1 MVAFERIKSGI
12 PQLDETLDNIR
23 LGDNVVWQVSNL
35 DEFLYFVKPFVK
47 QAQEDNKNLIYINFG
62 QHEPLIDMTADDFLK
77 LEVEKNN
84 SETDFAMIERD
95 GIKIYHVDPNK
106 QFEPFTLEVHNIITK
121 EGRDAFY
128 VFDCLSDLQAA
139 WSTDLMMGNFFRV
152 TCPYLFSLD
161 TVAYFPI
168 IRGKH
173 SFEAIAKIRETT
185 QLFLDLYSHKDDVY
199 VHPLKVWNRYSQNM
213 FLGHKY

>member
-35 DEFLYFVKPFVK
+35 DEFLYFVEPFVK

-106 QFEPFTLEVHNIITK
+106 QLNLLLWKFITSLQK
-121 EGRDAFY
+121 RVGMLFMY
-128 VFDCLSDLQAA
+128 LTVCLIYRLHG
-139 WSTDLMMGNFFRV
+139 L
-152 TCPYLFSLD
+152 
-161 TVAYFPI
+161 PI
-168 IRGKH
+168 
-173 SFEAIAKIRETT
+173 
-185 QLFLDLYSHKDDVY
+185 
-199 VHPLKVWNRYSQNM
+199 
-213 FLGHKY
+213 

>member
-95 GIKIYHVDPNK
+95 GIKIYQWTRTSSLNLLLWK
-106 QFEPFTLEVHNIITK
+106 FITSLQK
-121 EGRDAFY
+121 RVGMLFMY
-128 VFDCLSDLQAA
+128 LTVCLIYRLHG
-139 WSTDLMMGNFFRV
+139 L
-152 TCPYLFSLD
+152 
-161 TVAYFPI
+161 PI
-168 IRGKH
+168 
-173 SFEAIAKIRETT
+173 
-185 QLFLDLYSHKDDVY
+185 
-199 VHPLKVWNRYSQNM
+199 
-213 FLGHKY
+213 